1 MNMKTV
7 KYIPTLLLFAS
18 MLLLTGCEIRY
29 NGCNISK
36 SSGSRELNNECT
48 YTIDGELTA
57 LEISG
62 GVDVVVDTTIAK
74 NQIRV
79 LANTDDFSPL
89 VVKAENGKLFV
100 SHKRNTGDK
109 EYKVYVPAFDY
120 NALALAGG
128 SDLEWN
134 CCNADEL
141 ALTVSGGADCEI
153 KGKCNTL
160 AVMASGGADC
170 GIKGKCN
177 TLAVVASGGA
187 DVDLDELIAGEVSV
201 VASGGA
207 DVELHAV
214 RTISLT
220 ASGGA
225 DVYVDGTPQISEW
238 NVSGAADVHIKK

>member
-1 MNMKTV
+1 MK
-7 KYIPTLLLFAS
+7 YFLPALFFGS
-18 MLLLTGCEIRY
+18 MLLLAGCNIRY
-29 NGCNISK
+29 N
-36 SSGSRELNNECT
+36 SSSELNNECT
-48 YTIDGELTA
+48 YTIDGEIA
-57 LEISG
+57 SLEISG
-62 GVDVVVDTTIAK
+62 GVDVVVDGTLAL
-74 NQIRV
+74 NEVRV
-79 LANTDDFSPL
+79 LANTDDFSKL
-89 VVKAENGKLFV
+89 VVKVEGDRLV
-100 SHKRNTGDK
+100 ISHKRLIGNK
-109 EYKVYVPAFDY
+109 EYKVFVPALDY
-120 NALALAGG
+120 KALAISGG
-128 SDLEWN
+128 ADLEWN
-134 CCNADEL
+134 CCAAEVL
-141 ALTVSGGADCEI
+141 AVTVSGGADCEI
-153 KGKCNTL
+153 NGKCNTL
-160 AVMASGGADC
+160 AVVASGGADC

>member
-1 MNMKTV
+1 MKTV

-170 GIKGKCN
+170 EIKGECN
-177 TLAVVASGGA
+177 SLSVVASGGA
-187 DVDLDELIAGEVSV
+187 DVDMNELIAGEVSV

>member
-1 MNMKTV
+1 M
-7 KYIPTLLLFAS
+7 
-18 MLLLTGCEIRY
+18 
-29 NGCNISK
+29 
-36 SSGSRELNNECT
+36 NNECT

-170 GIKGKCN
+170 EIKGECN
-177 TLAVVASGGA
+177 SLSVVASGGA
-187 DVDLDELIAGEVSV
+187 DVDMNELIAGEVTV
-201 VASGGA
+201 VASGGS
-207 DVELHAV
+207 DVELYAV

-238 NVSGAADVHIKK
+238 KVSGAADVHIKK

>member
-1 MNMKTV
+1 MKRM
-7 KYIPTLLLFAS
+7 KYFLPALLFGS
-18 MLLLTGCEIRY
+18 MLLLAGCNIRY
-29 NGCNISK
+29 N
-36 SSGSRELNNECT
+36 SSSELNNECT
-48 YTIDGELTA
+48 YTIDGEIA
-57 LEISG
+57 SLEISG
-62 GVDVVVDTTIAK
+62 GVDVVVDGTLAL
-74 NQIRV
+74 NEVRV
-79 LANTDDFSPL
+79 LANTDDFSKL
-89 VVKAENGKLFV
+89 VVKVEGDRLV
-100 SHKRNTGDK
+100 ISHKRLIGNK
-109 EYKVYVPAFDY
+109 EYKVFVPALDY
-120 NALALAGG
+120 KALAISGG
-128 SDLEWN
+128 ADLEWN
-134 CCNADEL
+134 CCAAEVL
-141 ALTVSGGADCEI
+141 AVTVSGGADCEI
-153 KGKCNTL
+153 NGKCNTL
-160 AVMASGGADC
+160 AVVASGGADC

>member
-1 MNMKTV
+1 MK
-7 KYIPTLLLFAS
+7 YFLPALFFGS
-18 MLLLTGCEIRY
+18 MLLLAGCNIRY
-29 NGCNISK
+29 N
-36 SSGSRELNNECT
+36 SSSELNNECT
-48 YTIDGELTA
+48 YTIDGEIA
-57 LEISG
+57 SLEISG

-79 LANTDDFSPL
+79 LANTDDFSKL
-89 VVKAENGKLFV
+89 VVKVEGDRLV
-100 SHKRNTGDK
+100 ISHKRLIGNK
-109 EYKVYVPAFDY
+109 EYKVFVPALDY
-120 NALALAGG
+120 KALAISGG
-128 SDLEWN
+128 ADLEWN
-134 CCNADEL
+134 CCAAEVL
-141 ALTVSGGADCEI
+141 AVTVSGGADCEI
-153 KGKCNTL
+153 N
-160 AVMASGGADC
+160 
-170 GIKGKCN
+170 GKCN

>member
-1 MNMKTV
+1 MKTV

-74 NQIRV
+74 NQVCV

-109 EYKVYVPAFDY
+109 EYKVYVPALDY
-120 NALALAGG
+120 KALAISGG

-134 CCNADEL
+134 CCAAEVL
-141 ALTVSGGADCEI
+141 AVTVSGGADC
-153 KGKCNTL
+153 
-160 AVMASGGADC
+160 
-170 GIKGKCN
+170 GINGKCN

-201 VASGGA
+201 VASGGS
-207 DVELHAV
+207 DVELYAV

>member
-1 MNMKTV
+1 MKTV

-160 AVMASGGADC
+160 AVMASGGAD
-170 GIKGKCN
+170 
-177 TLAVVASGGA
+177 
-187 DVDLDELIAGEVSV
+187 VDLDELIAGEVSV

>member
-1 MNMKTV
+1 MKTV